1 VSQAGNLALTKPEI
15 LASVVSLYAD
25 QLKPFGRVLLK
36 RLRERAAERHA
47 VAHGLPA
54 DSVDPEE
61 MPRLNPRHLRKMCET
76 CKQLRVGSEEGREFS
91 VTLAGE
97 PCEFLDVC
105 SPVDSYP
112 EYFWQQF
119 AMYLDDV
126 EEDDLRLPG
135 GRYACARALMA
146 KRLPFLQSYSLG
158 QVCHAVQVAINARRL
173 LGYNREGW
181 LVPYRFSEGWVKE
194 QCACAQ
200 ASTGQEVHPVVSW
213 EEACIFLQELLH
225 SQHASAGGIT
235 LSNLK
240 RLFRVH
246 FERELS
252 ETALGHVRLLDLMR
266 DSRLSDVCRLS
277 VQGNGQTMVTAAVH
291 FSPHGCP
298 VLPPG
303 MWTIPVTMCSVPM
316 LTFFPV
322 PVEASDLPEALVS
335 PGASPRGSLW
345 PEALVSPG
353 SSPRGSV
360 CGAPSFATE
369 STAEGSPDSASESD
383 EVEAPTSPFCLQDD
397 CDSWSVCVKN
407 TFIVLVEEGLS
418 TSSSA
423 RRRHRSTPARSR
435 AQLAH

>member
-1 VSQAGNLALTKPEI
+1 VHHLYSPFDMKVSQTCSLALTKQEI
-15 LASVVSLYAD
+15 VASVMSLYAD

-54 DSVDPEE
+54 ESVDPED

-76 CKQLRVGSEEGREFS
+76 CKQLRVAAEEGREFS

-97 PCEFLDVC
+97 PCDFLDVC

-112 EYFWQQF
+112 ESFWEQF
-119 AMYLDDV
+119 ATFLDTAEA
-126 EEDDLRLPG
+126 EELRLPG

-146 KRLPFLQSYSLG
+146 RHLPFLQGYSLG
-158 QVCHAVQVAINARRL
+158 EACHAVQVAINGRHL
-173 LGYNREGW
+173 LGYNREGF
-181 LVPYRFSEGWVKE
+181 LVPYKQSEGWVKE

-213 EEACIFLQELLH
+213 EEARIFLQDLLQSH
-225 SQHASAGGIT
+225 HAGIT

-266 DSRLSDVCRLS
+266 DSRLSDVCYLS
-277 VQGNGQTMVTAAVH
+277 VQGNGQTMVTATMH
-291 FSPHGCP
+291 FSAPGSP
-298 VLPPG
+298 VVPPG
-303 MWTIPVTMCSVPM
+303 MWTMPVAMCSVPV

-322 PVEASDLPEALVS
+322 PLEASDLALVS
-335 PGASPRGSLW
+335 PGSSPRGPLL

-383 EVEAPTSPFCLQDD
+383 DAEAFSSCSPQAVEKL
-397 CDSWSVCVKN
+397 WSVCVKN
-407 TFIVLVEEGLS
+407 TFIDVSPRACGQINA
-418 TSSSA
+418 SA
-423 RRRHRSTPARSR
+423 RQRRRSVPARC
-435 AQLAH
+435 

>member
-1 VSQAGNLALTKPEI
+1 MRASQAGTFTLTKPEI
-15 LASVVSLYAD
+15 LASVSSLYAD

-76 CKQLRVGSEEGREFS
+76 CKQLRVVSEEGREFS

-97 PCEFLDVC
+97 SCDFLDVC
-105 SPVDSYP
+105 SPIDSYP
-112 EYFWQQF
+112 EEFWQEF
-119 AMYLDDV
+119 AMYLADA
-126 EEDDLRLPG
+126 EDDLRLPG
-135 GRYACARALMA
+135 GRYACARALLS
-146 KRLPFLQSYSLG
+146 KHLPFFQPYSLG
-158 QVCHAVQVAINARRL
+158 QVCHIVQVAINARRL

-181 LVPYRFSEGWVKE
+181 LVPYKFSEGWVKE

-213 EEACIFLQELLH
+213 EEARIFLQELLQ
-225 SQHASAGGIT
+225 SQHAGSGGIT

-277 VQGNGQTMVTAAVH
+277 VQGNGQTMVSAVMH
-291 FSPHGCP
+291 FSSYACP
-298 VLPPG
+298 VVPPG
-303 MWTIPVTMCSVPM
+303 MWTMPAAVCSVPM
-316 LTFFPV
+316 LTFLPMPAAGSCSV
-322 PVEASDLPEALVS
+322 PEE
-335 PGASPRGSLW
+335 
-345 PEALVSPG
+345 LVSPG
-353 SSPRGSV
+353 SSPRGSL
-360 CGAPSFATE
+360 CGARSFATE
-369 STAEGSPDSASESD
+369 STAEGSPDSASEGDEAEVLSSLSPHSD
-383 EVEAPTSPFCLQDD
+383 DE
-397 CDSWSVCVKN
+397 SWSVMVKN
-407 TFIVLVEEGLS
+407 TFVEVSLMDCGEM
-418 TSSSA
+418 TPSA
-423 RRRHRSTPARSR
+423 KQRRRSTPAAVRGLR
-435 AQLAH
+435 C